1 MKIFN
6 LGLDIEPGKHKYK
19 SEEFKKLVE
28 KFSPQKVSPYSVE
41 FIDTEAESSD
51 AIAFD
56 INKRLDLVLIDLE
69 KIEKRLLRSEDE
81 KEKEL
86 LARAQKVLEEEK
98 LLCDIEFSNEE
109 AEILKL
115 LQLVTYKPCLG
126 ADSPQIDKPDEVIR
140 KVMDKAGILLFF
152 TAGKKEVRAW
162 GLKKGESILE
172 AAGKIHSDLKR
183 GFIKADI
190 TKIRDLD
197 NFFNMAEARAKG
209 LVKIVDRDY
218 IVQEGDI
225 IEIRFSV

>member
-6 LGLDIEPGKHKYK
+6 FGLDIEPGKYKYK
-19 SEEFKKLVE
+19 SNEFEKLVE

-41 FIDTEAESSD
+41 FVDIEAETAD
-51 AIAFD
+51 AIVFD
-56 INKRLDLVLIDLE
+56 INKKIDLILIDLE

-81 KEKEL
+81 GEKEL
-86 LARAQKVLEEEK
+86 LARSQKALEEEK
-98 LLCDIEFSNEE
+98 LLCDIEFSAQE
-109 AEILKL
+109 AQTLTM

-126 ADSPQIDKPDEVIR
+126 EEKCDKVNELIEKVIDS
-140 KVMDKAGILLFF
+140 AGILLFF

-162 GLKKGESILE
+162 SIKKGESVLE

-190 TKIRDLD
+190 VKACDLD
-197 NFFNMAEARAKG
+197 SFFNMAEARAKG
-209 LVKIVDRDY
+209 FVKIVDRDY
-218 IVQEGDI
+218 IVQEGDV